1 MKERHVSDDEE
12 MDYDADVKEEPD
24 SGKFPKNLVIK
35 IILLIGVT
43 VDIKTEQDIKVEIK
57 SEPPGITCTYAQ
69 LYYHL

>member
-1 MKERHVSDDEE
+1 

-24 SGKFPKNLVIK
+24 SGKFSPQKPGYKRL
-35 IILLIGVT
+35 LLIGVT